1 MRPAGEIRLALLQA
15 CVALATPEQ
24 APTLREIAAYAR
36 VGLAAAEATVKNM
49 RRAGVLRQVRV
60 RRVAYRNRPVAEY
73 VPASWVPPQDS
84 PAQGLARILTQWV
97 G

>member
-24 APTLREIAAYAR
+24 APTLREIALHAK
-36 VGLAAAEATVKNM
+36 VGLTAARITIGNM
-49 RRAGVLRQVRV
+49 TQSGALRVARQ

-73 VPASWVPPQDS
+73 VPATWMPPQDC
-84 PAQGLARILTQWV
+84 PTQGLARVLTHWV